1 MPEVCGLFRFMK
13 KSIPFLLLCFLSTIG
28 SAQYKSLLWKIS
40 GNGLK
45 EPSYLLG
52 TMHTADSRVVTLGN
66 KLAGNYFKSA
76 KAYAMELDPG
86 EELNMN
92 MLDKL
97 MMGDGYSLSK
107 MIPPKEYALLDSL
120 VVKQSGLPMAM
131 FDNIAPVFVMT
142 IFESMSM
149 GLTDS
154 ATGDNTQI
162 LDINFYN
169 QAKDEDKK
177 IIGIETS
184 EEQLKAL
191 GTLSYK
197 EQAELLVQEIDS
209 FQANQSDGTD
219 LVKYYLAQDLDKLAE
234 SDNDVEKNGKFYKAL
249 VIDRNE
255 RMANRIAEFI
265 KNQSTFIAIG
275 AMHLPDKEGVI
286 ERLRKK
292 GFKVEPI
299 K

>member
-1 MPEVCGLFRFMK
+1 MK
-13 KSIPFLLLCFLSTIG
+13 KSIPFLLLCFLTTIVG
-28 SAQYKSLLWKIS
+28 AQYKSLLWKIS
-40 GNGLK
+40 GNVLK
-45 EPSYLLG
+45 EPSYLFG

-66 KLAGNYFKSA
+66 KLADSYFKSA

-92 MLDKL
+92 ILDKL

-149 GLTDS
+149 GLMDS
-154 ATGDNTQI
+154 STGDDAQI

-169 QAKDEDKK
+169 QAKDEYKK

-191 GTLSYK
+191 STLSYK

-219 LVKYYLAQDLDKLAE
+219 LVKYYLAQNLDKLAE

-255 RMANRIAEFI
+255 SMANRIAEFI

-286 ERLRKK
+286 ERLREK
-292 GFKVEPI
+292 GFKVEPV